1 MMSDDNKILAR
12 ELVGSKVLQ
21 RSLTLERAGVDEDAR
36 TVNISISSEEP
47 YERWFG
53 VEILGHEEKH
63 VNLEFLSSG
72 KAPLLL
78 DHDARQQIG
87 VIETVYID
95 SETRTLRGKVRFGK
109 KGLAD
114 DVFGDVVDGIRSNI
128 SVGYH
133 VNEME
138 LVSRDEEG
146 VGTYRVTSWRPVEA
160 SIVSIPAD
168 PTVGI
173 ERGDLGKKPAEA
185 KQVSARE
192 DLPMSDNLDDVIVG
206 GKSDAPFQI
215 SDEMKSQFDAQKK
228 AAVEA
233 ARRETGSIYDLA
245 ARHNQRQLADEF
257 VRDGRGLDEFRGAL
271 LEKIGNKPLESNEVG
286 LDKKEAKQFSLL
298 RMANFLANPS
308 SRAARDAARFEMEV
322 VEAAGQ
328 KHGNAKGHVI
338 PVDVLNTWGQRD
350 LSVGS
355 DGNIV
360 FDDNRPGSF
369 IDILRNSSS
378 VMQAGATVLNGLQGD
393 VKIPKKAT
401 TSAPGWVSSEGG
413 AVGETE
419 PTFGQ
424 VSMAPKLVGGYTD
437 VTRQLMQQSSIDVES
452 LIRAD
457 LAATIALGI
466 DLGGLEGSGASGQPT
481 GIKNTS
487 GINAPTA
494 FAAVNPTFAEVVA
507 METAVAEDNAL
518 QGNLAYIL
526 GATMRGALKTTVM
539 DAGSGR
545 FVYENDMMNGYRG
558 IMSNQTTAGD
568 LYFGNFSDLL
578 MGFWS
583 GLDILVDPYTASTSG
598 TVRIVAM
605 QTVDVAVRHAVSF
618 AVNNDGA

>member
-1 MMSDDNKILAR
+1 MSDERKILAR
-12 ELVGSKVLQ
+12 ELVGDRTLH
-21 RSLTLERAGVDEDAR
+21 RSLAFDRAGVDEDNR
-36 TVNISISSEEP
+36 TVPVSISSEEP

-53 VEILGHEEKH
+53 VEVLSHEKKH
-63 VNLEFLSSG
+63 VDLKFLSSG
-72 KAPLLL
+72 RAPLLL
-78 DHDARQQIG
+78 DHDVRQQIG
-87 VIETVYID
+87 VIEIVNID
-95 SETRTLRGKVRFGK
+95 SETRTMRGQVRFGK

-114 DVFGDVVDGIRSNI
+114 DVFSDVVDGIRSNI

-138 LVSRDEEG
+138 LVSRNEEG
-146 VGTYRVTSWRPVEA
+146 VGTYRVTSWRPVET
-160 SIVSIPAD
+160 SVVSIPAD

-173 ERGDLGKKPAEA
+173 ERDDQGKKPAEV
-185 KQVSARE
+185 KQISLKE
-192 DLPMSDNLDDVIVG
+192 DIPMAENLDDVIVG
-206 GKSDAPFQI
+206 GKGNAPFEI
-215 SDEMKSQFDAQKK
+215 SDEMKSQFEAQKK
-228 AAVEA
+228 SAVEA
-233 ARRETGSIYDLA
+233 ARRETGSIYELA
-245 ARHNQRQLADEF
+245 ARHNQREMADEY

-271 LEKIGNKPLESNEVG
+271 LDKIGNKPLENNEIG
-286 LDKKEAKQFSLL
+286 LNPKEAQSFSIL
-298 RMANFLANPS
+298 RMANCLANPS
-308 SRAARDAARFEMEV
+308 SRSARDAARFEMEV

-328 KHGNAKGHVI
+328 KNGNAKGHVI
-338 PVDVLNTWGQRD
+338 PVDVLSTWGQRD

-424 VSMAPKLVGGYTD
+424 VSMSPKLVGGYTD

-466 DLGGLEGSGASGQPT
+466 DLGGLEGSGSSGQPT

-487 GINAPTA
+487 GINAPTS
-494 FAAVNPTFAEVVA
+494 FAAANPTFAEVVA

-518 QGNLAYIL
+518 SGNLAYIL

-539 DAGSGR
+539 DSGSGR
-545 FVYENDMMNGYRG
+545 FVYENGMMNGYNG

-583 GLDILVDPYTASTSG
+583 GLDILVDPYTASTAG

>member
-1 MMSDDNKILAR
+1 MNKSETLAR
-12 ELVGSKVLQ
+12 SLVGDKVLM
-21 RSLTLERAGVDEDAR
+21 RSLSFTRDGVDEDAR
-36 TVNISISSEEP
+36 TVQMAISSEEP

-53 VEILGHEEKH
+53 IEILGHDEKD
-63 VNLEFLSSG
+63 VDLGFLGSG

-78 DHDARQQIG
+78 DHDPTKQIG
-87 VIETVYID
+87 VLETVYID
-95 SETRTLRGKVRFGK
+95 ADTRRLMGQARFGK

-114 DVFGDVVDGIRSNI
+114 DIFSDVADGIRSNI

-133 VNEME
+133 VQAMDM
-138 LVSRDEEG
+138 VSRDEESG
-146 VGTYRVTSWRPVEA
+146 VCTYRVTSWRPMEA

-173 ERGDLGKKPAEA
+173 ERADQGTPAEVI
-185 KQVSARE
+185 KSSPKE
-192 DLPMSDNLDDVIVG
+192 DEKMSQSQEYAIVG
-206 GKSDAPFQI
+206 TKGEAFQI
-215 SDEMKSQFDAQKK
+215 SDEMRAEFEAKKK

-233 ARRETGSIYDLA
+233 ARKDTASIYELA
-245 ARHNQRQLADEF
+245 ARHNQRELADEA
-257 VRDGRGLDEFRGAL
+257 VGKGATLDEFRGML
-271 LEKIGNKPLESNEVG
+271 LDAIGTKPLENHQIGLNEG
-286 LDKKEAKQFSLL
+286 EAKAFSIL
-298 RMANFLANPS
+298 RLANHLANPS
-308 SRAARDAARFEMEV
+308 SRTARAAAQFEIEV

-328 KHGNAKGHVI
+328 KQGNARGHVI

-393 VKIPKKAT
+393 VKIPKKST
-401 TSAPGWVSSEGG
+401 TSAPGWVSTEGG

-424 VSMAPKLVGGYTD
+424 VSLAPKLIGGFTD

-452 LIRAD
+452 LVRAD
-457 LAATIALGI
+457 LAETIALGI
-466 DLGGLEGSGASGQPT
+466 DLGGLQGSGASGQPT

-494 FAAVNPTFAEVVA
+494 FAAANPTFAEVVA

-518 QGNLAYIL
+518 NGNLAYIL
-526 GATMRGALKTTVM
+526 NASMRGALKTAVV

-545 FVYENDMMNGYRG
+545 FVYENGMMNGYNG
-558 IMSNQTTAGD
+558 IMSNQVAAGD

-583 GLDILVDPYTASTSG
+583 GLDILVDPYTASTAG

-618 AVNNDGA
+618 AVNNDGV